1 MQEGVSGEGHWWGE
15 RWIGTKEYR
24 SVEVLMSTA
33 SGVNKKDAGNVIIP
47 FLVH

>member
-1 MQEGVSGEGHWWGE
+1 MEGEMDRNKGVQ
-15 RWIGTKEYR
+15 I
-24 SVEVLMSTA
+24 VEVLMSTA